1 MPPDLPS
8 LSDSDALSLAIKAA
22 VDAALAE
29 DVGQGDVTSN
39 AVIPKNAH
47 FKGTLRARED
57 MVVAGMEAA
66 RVAFLTLDKNCTWT
80 ANLNDGDAIKNG
92 TVIASVEGNARAL
105 LASERTALNILQHL
119 SGIATTARRFVDAIE
134 GTTAQMKD
142 TRKTIP
148 GLRLLAKYAVRM
160 GGAVNHR
167 MGLDDAVL
175 IKDNHIAIA
184 GDVKMAVAAAK
195 KTGLPVQV
203 ECDTLDQVSQSLD
216 AGADSLLLD
225 NMKPDMLR
233 RAVDIVAGQ
242 VETEASGG
250 VKLDTVRAIAET
262 GVTFISSGFITQSSP
277 ATDIGLDWE
286 TL

>member
-8 LSDSDALSLAIKAA
+8 LSDSDALSLAIRAA
-22 VDAALAE
+22 VDAALTE

-39 AVIPKNAH
+39 AVIPGDAR

-66 RVAFLTLDKNCTWT
+66 RVAFLTLDESCTW
-80 ANLNDGDAIKNG
+80 APQCDDGEAIKNG
-92 TVIASVEGNARAL
+92 TIIASVEGNARAL
-105 LASERTALNILQHL
+105 LAAERTALNILQHL

-134 GTTAQMKD
+134 GTAAQIKD

-184 GDVKMAVAAAK
+184 GDIKMAVVAAK

-203 ECDTLDQVSQSLD
+203 ECDTLDQVSQSID

-233 RAVDIVAGQ
+233 RAVDIVAGR

-250 VKLDTVRAIAET
+250 VKLDTVGAIAET

-277 ATDIGLDWE
+277 AMDIGLDWE